1 MKLDK
6 QRATVN
12 KLIKYVTC
20 VLKNFLLPKH
30 ISRDEI
36 YRSIKEIL
44 VSPIVRGGG
53 NVTGFRTVNVT
64 ESEETV
70 NRSVC
75 YYRNNQVHV
84 LFGASERRRHQ
95 QRAGGATT
103 EVCAEGLRSYV
114 FV

>member
-1 MKLDK
+1 M
-6 QRATVN
+6 
-12 KLIKYVTC
+12 
-20 VLKNFLLPKH
+20 LKNFLLPKH
-30 ISRDEI
+30 ISRDEM

-44 VSPIVRGGG
+44 VSPIVRGGV

-84 LFGASERRRHQ
+84 LFGASERRHQ
-95 QRAGGATT
+95 QRVGGATT
-103 EVCAEGLRSYV
+103 EVCTEGQ
-114 FV
+114 FG

>member
-1 MKLDK
+1 M
-6 QRATVN
+6 
-12 KLIKYVTC
+12 
-20 VLKNFLLPKH
+20 LKNFLLPKH

-44 VSPIVRGGG
+44 VPPIVRGGV

-84 LFGASERRRHQ
+84 LFGASDDVISREPAAPLRRYVQ
-95 QRAGGATT
+95 KDSLCKTD
-103 EVCAEGLRSYV
+103 LSYKLKILKLLDRV
-114 FV
+114 VQ